1 MSTTLTPPTPPTGP
15 QPSPVIP
22 PPVPPRSSAG
32 RVVAII
38 AIVVGAVIIIGAVAT
53 GVIGSIVRAAGTT
66 DDRIVVDATGVDSL
80 DVDVAAGDVRVL
92 FTDTDEAV
100 LDVTAAAGGGQ
111 WTLDRDGD
119 ELVVRSPDRW
129 FGGWW
134 FYDGPT
140 RVVLE
145 LPESLQGAALDAT
158 LTLSAG
164 SLDVDGEFGT
174 LELEVNAGEL
184 TLAGAAAE
192 VDVSVNA
199 GRADLEI
206 ADVAT
211 ADLDV
216 SAGGLKA
223 VFTGDAPDDVAID
236 VSAGSL
242 DLAVPS
248 GAYRV
253 ASDVSAGGLDNRLET
268 STQASRLITVTVS
281 AGDVTLRSGR

>member
-1 MSTTLTPPTPPTGP
+1 MSTTLTPPPGP
-15 QPSPVIP
+15 QPSPVTP
-22 PPVPPRSSAG
+22 PPAPSRNGAG

-38 AIVVGAVIIIGAVAT
+38 AIVVGAVVLIGAVAT
-53 GVIGSIVRAAGTT
+53 GVIGSIVRASGSS
-66 DDRIVVDATGVDSL
+66 DERIVVDATGVDAL
-80 DVDVAAGDVRVL
+80 DVEVSAGDVRVV

-100 LDVTAAAGGGQ
+100 LDVTADAGAGR
-111 WTLDRDGD
+111 WTLAREGD
-119 ELVVRSPDRW
+119 ELVVRSPQRW

-145 LPESLQGAALDAT
+145 LPESLQGAALDAK

-164 SLDVDGEFGT
+164 SLDVDGDFGT
-174 LELEVNAGEL
+174 LDLEVNAGEL
-184 TLAGAAAE
+184 TLAGAAAA
-192 VDVSVNA
+192 VAASVNA

-268 STQASRLITVTVS
+268 STQASRLITVSLS

>member
-1 MSTTLTPPTPPTGP
+1 MSTTLTPPPGP
-15 QPSPVIP
+15 QPSPVTP
-22 PPVPPRSSAG
+22 PPAPQRNPAG

-38 AIVVGAVIIIGAVAT
+38 AIVAGALILVGALTTGIIGAIA
-53 GVIGSIVRAAGTT
+53 RAAGPT
-66 DDRIVVDATGVDSL
+66 DDRIVVDATGVDTL
-80 DVDVAAGDVRVL
+80 DVDAAAGDVRVL

-100 LDVTAAAGGGQ
+100 LDVTAGAGAGR
-111 WTLDRDGD
+111 WTLTREGD
-119 ELVVRSPDRW
+119 ELVVRSPQRW

-145 LPESLQGAALDAT
+145 LPENLQDDLLDAR

-174 LELEVNAGEL
+174 LDLE
-184 TLAGAAAE
+184 
-192 VDVSVNA
+192 VNA

-223 VFTGDAPDDVAID
+223 VFTGDAPEDVAID

-268 STQASRLITVTVS
+268 SSQASRLITVSLS

>member
-1 MSTTLTPPTPPTGP
+1 MSTTLTPPPGP
-15 QPSPVIP
+15 QPSPVTP
-22 PPVPPRSSAG
+22 PPAPSRNGAG

-38 AIVVGAVIIIGAVAT
+38 AIVVGAVVLIGAVAT
-53 GVIGSIVRAAGTT
+53 GVIGSIVRASGSS
-66 DDRIVVDATGVDSL
+66 DERIVVDATGVDAL
-80 DVDVAAGDVRVL
+80 DVEVSAGDVRVV

-100 LDVTAAAGGGQ
+100 LDVTADAGAGR
-111 WTLDRDGD
+111 WTLAREGD
-119 ELVVRSPDRW
+119 ELVVRSPQRW

-145 LPESLQGAALDAT
+145 LPESLQDAALDAK

-164 SLDVDGEFGT
+164 SLDVDGDFGT
-174 LELEVNAGEL
+174 LDLEVNAGEL

-192 VDVSVNA
+192 VAASVNA

-268 STQASRLITVTVS
+268 STQASRLITVSLS

>member
-1 MSTTLTPPTPPTGP
+1 MSTTLTPPPGP
-15 QPSPVIP
+15 QPSPVTP
-22 PPVPPRSSAG
+22 PPAPSRNGAG

-38 AIVVGAVIIIGAVAT
+38 AIVVGAVVLIGAVAT
-53 GVIGSIVRAAGTT
+53 GVIGSIVRAAGSS
-66 DDRIVVDATGVDSL
+66 DDRIVVDATGVDAL
-80 DVDVAAGDVRVL
+80 DVDVSAGDVRVV

-100 LDVTAAAGGGQ
+100 LDVTADAGAGQ
-111 WTLDRDGD
+111 WTLDREGD
-119 ELVVRSPDRW
+119 ELIVRSPERW
-129 FGGWW
+129 FSGWW

-145 LPESLQGAALDAT
+145 LPESLQGAALDAK

-164 SLDVDGEFGT
+164 SLDVNGDFGT
-174 LELEVNAGEL
+174 LDLEVNAGEL

-192 VDVSVNA
+192 VVARVSA
-199 GRADLEI
+199 GRADLEV

-268 STQASRLITVTVS
+268 STQASRLITVSLS

>member
-1 MSTTLTPPTPPTGP
+1 
-15 QPSPVIP
+15 
-22 PPVPPRSSAG
+22 
-32 RVVAII
+32 VVAII
-38 AIVVGAVIIIGAVAT
+38 AIVAGALLIVGTIAAGILGAVA
-53 GVIGSIVRAAGTT
+53 RASGPA
-66 DDRIVVDATGVDSL
+66 DERIVVDAAGVASL

-100 LDVTAAAGGGQ
+100 LDVTADYGAGR
-111 WTLDRDGD
+111 WSLTREGD

-145 LPESLQGAALDAT
+145 LPEDLQGAALDAK

-164 SLDVDGEFGT
+164 SLDVDGEFGV
-174 LELEVNAGEL
+174 LDLEVNAGEL
-184 TLAGAAAE
+184 TLAGEADE
-192 VDVSVNA
+192 VTASVNA

-206 ADVAT
+206 ANVSDAG
-211 ADLDV
+211 LDV

-223 VFTGDAPDDVAID
+223 VFTGSAPDDVAID

-242 DLAVPS
+242 DLTVPS

-253 ASDVSAGGLDNRLET
+253 DSDVSAGGLDNRLET
-268 STQASRLITVTVS
+268 SSSASRVIAVS
-281 AGDVTLRSGR
+281 VAAGDATLRSGR

>member
-1 MSTTLTPPTPPTGP
+1 MSTTLTPPPGP
-15 QPSPVIP
+15 QPSPVTP
-22 PPVPPRSSAG
+22 PPAPPRNPAG

-38 AIVVGAVIIIGAVAT
+38 AIVAGALILVGALTTGIIGAIA
-53 GVIGSIVRAAGTT
+53 RAAGPT
-66 DDRIVVDATGVDSL
+66 DDRIVVDATGVDAL
-80 DVDVAAGDVRVL
+80 DVDAAAGDVRVL

-100 LDVTAAAGGGQ
+100 LDVTAGAGAGR
-111 WTLDRDGD
+111 WTLTREGD
-119 ELVVRSPDRW
+119 ELVVRSPQRW

-145 LPESLQGAALDAT
+145 LPENLQDDLLDAR

-174 LELEVNAGEL
+174 LDLEVNAGEL
-184 TLAGAAAE
+184 TLSGSAA
-192 VDVSVNA
+192 DVTASVNA

-223 VFTGDAPDDVAID
+223 VFTGDAPEDVAID

-268 STQASRLITVTVS
+268 SSQASRLITVSLS